1 MLSSRPSAACWA
13 SGSCSTSM
21 PAATTISRLVRPAG
35 SAAARRGVVPRV
47 DHAVP
52 MLARAMCLAAAA
64 TRDARAHAVVATK
77 EKWWE
82 KTTPNMKDV
91 NGVQELVDA
100 LADAGDSLVIVDFY
114 GPWCGA
120 CRALY
125 PKLLKLMEQFPD
137 MVFLK
142 VNFDDNKAMC
152 KTLGVKVL
160 PYFHIYHGAEGRVAA
175 FSCTVTKFQ
184 RMRDALEDFYTPICS
199 LEDNPGLPEFPEI
212 IPHPNEVTRV
222 AGAHLAA
229 AEELL
234 ATAAPAAVPVPA
246 AVA

>member
-1 MLSSRPSAACWA
+1 MMLSNSSSAARCA
-13 SGSCSTSM
+13 SGACSTSK
-21 PAATTISRLVRPAG
+21 PAATSISRLVRPAC
-35 SAAARRGVVPRV
+35 SAVARRGIVSRV
-47 DHAVP
+47 DQSVSA
-52 MLARAMCLAAAA
+52 LA
-64 TRDARAHAVVATK
+64 RDARAHAVVATK

-100 LADAGDSLVIVDFY
+100 LADAADSLVIVDFY

-137 MVFLK
+137 VVFLK

-184 RMRDALEDFYTPICS
+184 RMRDALEEFYTPICS

-234 ATAAPAAVPVPA
+234 ATAAQAVAAPA